1 MASITNLTTQYPN
14 GLIGVDDDP
23 VRLSW
28 QIDAPSSRAQTAAH
42 IQVSR
47 DAEFADV
54 ARRRGSCRA
63 PTSWRSSLRATP

>member
-47 DAEFADV
+47 DPEFQTLLAEAEV
-54 ARRRGSCRA
+54 PGRI
-63 PTSWRSSLRATP
+63 SWRSSLLATP